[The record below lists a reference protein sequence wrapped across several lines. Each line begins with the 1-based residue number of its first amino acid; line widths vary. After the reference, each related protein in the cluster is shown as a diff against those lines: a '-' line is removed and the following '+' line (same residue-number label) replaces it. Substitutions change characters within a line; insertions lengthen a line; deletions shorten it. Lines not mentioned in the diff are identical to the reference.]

1 MGIILW
7 GNGSQRY
14 FVKRLSEINLIRAKY
29 AIADIVQVGS
39 GICSDRGVVPS
50 GLSHWS
56 VILNPGLSLVHF
68 SISSRLNAVASGLS
82 DAFIELA
89 IVNVWKI
96 KLGPTKMRFMCEV

>member
-1 MGIILW
+1 MLYCG
-7 GNGSQRY
+7 GMDQRY
-14 FVKRLSEINLIRAKY
+14 FVKRLSEINIIRAKY

-39 GICSDRGVVPS
+39 GICSDRGGVTP

-56 VILNPGLSLVHF
+56 VILNPGLSLIHF

-89 IVNVWKI
+89 CDCQCMEN
-96 KLGPTKMRFMCEV
+96 